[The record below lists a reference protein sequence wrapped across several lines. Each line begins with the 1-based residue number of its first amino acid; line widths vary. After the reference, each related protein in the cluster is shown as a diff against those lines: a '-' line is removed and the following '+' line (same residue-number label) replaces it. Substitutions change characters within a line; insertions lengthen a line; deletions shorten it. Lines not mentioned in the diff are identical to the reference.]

1 VCKLNQAL
9 YGLKHSEAC
18 KLLIFL
24 LAQKKGRSIEL
35 QVHMY
40 IACSMYYEQQVHSY
54 ISNCRA
60 GCTCIETLATVLVP
74 LIVQRVDED
83 TLVFGSSRGSVEHVV
98 LQVATVVVMMFY
110 ASFG

>member
-1 VCKLNQAL
+1 
-9 YGLKHSEAC
+9 
-18 KLLIFL
+18 
-24 LAQKKGRSIEL
+24 
-35 QVHMY
+35 
-40 IACSMYYEQQVHSY
+40 MYYELQVHSY